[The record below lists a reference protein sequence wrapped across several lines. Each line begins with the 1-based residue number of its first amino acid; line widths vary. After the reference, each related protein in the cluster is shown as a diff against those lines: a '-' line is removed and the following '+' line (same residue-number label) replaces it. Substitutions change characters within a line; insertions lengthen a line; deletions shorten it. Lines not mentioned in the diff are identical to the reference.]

1 MPSRRALR
9 DDPGFDAIVQALY
22 ANVPDYDLQENAYSA
37 SVAQVKK
44 GEDAEEKEREREA
57 KRRRKE
63 EAAALR
69 EKMKAEEAER
79 RARARAEAEVAAAAA
94 AEQRA
99 RQLAERE
106 AAEAHAAAVAAA
118 KAAATAPSAGPEPHA
133 SLGGA
138 AGDDDDAQLAPAKR
152 PVGRP
157 RSTQRGEAKATSFKA
172 TGNSVQVVAAFSD
185 DFAGLYASRAVDD
198 RARAELDAE
207 GGTGAGILTYNLELR
222 GAPFA
227 DSRTPPAIPSPH
239 VSVPAGAT
247 LGVVKKIV
255 GSQCGCSH
263 TRVMIFG
270 GEPGAEVVLD
280 ASTALRTALWPQLN
294 GRNGS
299 NELVLLYALQ

>member
-1 MPSRRALR
+1 ME
-9 DDPGFDAIVQALY
+9 ALY
-22 ANVPDYDLQENAYSA
+22 ANATDYDLEENAYSA

-79 RARARAEAEVAAAAA
+79 RARARAEAEKAAAAA

-118 KAAATAPSAGPEPHA
+118 KAAAVAQPAGPEA
-133 SLGGA
+133 V
-138 AGDDDDAQLAPAKR
+138 GDDDDDTAVAPAKR

-157 RSTQRGEAKATSFKA
+157 RGSSNAREAKAHAHNGA
-172 TGNSVQVVAAFSD
+172 TGASVQVVAAFSD

-207 GGTGAGILTYNLELR
+207 SGTGAGILTYNLELR

-255 GSQCGCSH
+255 GSQCGCSDK
-263 TRVMIFG
+263 RVMVFG

-280 ASTALRTALWPQLN
+280 ASTSVRTALWPQLT
-294 GRNGS
+294 RTGS

>member
-9 DDPGFDAIVQALY
+9 DDPGFDAIVEALY
-22 ANVPDYDLQENAYSA
+22 ANATDYDLEENAYSA

-79 RARARAEAEVAAAAA
+79 RAKARAEAEAAAAAA

-133 SLGGA
+133 VGTAGSG
-138 AGDDDDAQLAPAKR
+138 GDDAPAPAKR

-157 RSTQRGEAKATSFKA
+157 RSTPREAKAATA

-207 GGTGAGILTYNLELR
+207 TGTGAGILSYRVELR

-227 DSRTPPAIPSPH
+227 DSRTLPAIPSPH
-239 VSVPAGAT
+239 VAVPAGAT

-255 GSQCGCSH
+255 GAQCGCSDK
-263 TRVMIFG
+263 RVMIFG

-280 ASTALRTALWPQLN
+280 AGASVKTALWPQLSR
-294 GRNGS
+294 GGA

>member
-69 EKMKAEEAER
+69 EKMKAEEAKR
-79 RARARAEAEVAAAAA
+79 RAKARAEAEAAAAAA

-133 SLGGA
+133 VGTAGGG
-138 AGDDDDAQLAPAKR
+138 GDDAPTPAKR

-157 RSTQRGEAKATSFKA
+157 RSTPREAKAATA

-207 GGTGAGILTYNLELR
+207 SGTGAGILTYNLELR

-227 DSRTPPAIPSPH
+227 DSRTPPVLPSPH

-255 GSQCGCSH
+255 GSQCGCSDK
-263 TRVMIFG
+263 RVMIFG

-280 ASTALRTALWPQLN
+280 ASTSVRTALWPQLT
-294 GRNGS
+294 RNGS

>member
-1 MPSRRALR
+1 M
-9 DDPGFDAIVQALY
+9 
-22 ANVPDYDLQENAYSA
+22 
-37 SVAQVKK
+37 
-44 GEDAEEKEREREA
+44 
-57 KRRRKE
+57 
-63 EAAALR
+63 
-69 EKMKAEEAER
+69 
-79 RARARAEAEVAAAAA
+79 
-94 AEQRA
+94 
-99 RQLAERE
+99 
-106 AAEAHAAAVAAA
+106 
-118 KAAATAPSAGPEPHA
+118 
-133 SLGGA
+133 
-138 AGDDDDAQLAPAKR
+138 
-152 PVGRP
+152 
-157 RSTQRGEAKATSFKA
+157 
-172 TGNSVQVVAAFSD
+172 QVVAAFSD

-207 GGTGAGILTYNLELR
+207 SGTGAGILTYNLELR

-294 GRNGS
+294 AERF
-299 NELVLLYALQ
+299 ERARVALRAAVSERRARYLHLSIRVVCAHRRCVCDT

>member
-1 MPSRRALR
+1 ME
-9 DDPGFDAIVQALY
+9 ALY
-22 ANVPDYDLQENAYSA
+22 ANATDYDLEENAYSA

-79 RARARAEAEVAAAAA
+79 RARARAEAEKAAAAA
-94 AEQRA
+94 AEERA

-118 KAAATAPSAGPEPHA
+118 KAAAVAQPAGPEA
-133 SLGGA
+133 V
-138 AGDDDDAQLAPAKR
+138 GDDDDDAPAPAKR

-157 RSTQRGEAKATSFKA
+157 RGSSNAKEAKAHAHNGA
-172 TGNSVQVVAAFSD
+172 TGASVQVVAAFSD

-207 GGTGAGILTYNLELR
+207 SGTGAGILTYNLELR

-255 GSQCGCSH
+255 GSQCGCSDK
-263 TRVMIFG
+263 RVMIFG

-280 ASTALRTALWPQLN
+280 ASTSVRTALWPQLT
-294 GRNGS
+294 RNGS